1 MTSASGKPVILRNL
15 TMAGMLACV
24 GCTTVMKYTPQ
35 QMSEGAINHVKVDP
49 ATDPNPQTL
58 AFDQTACANKTRLQ
72 YPIVAVNEGGIMAGS
87 MLSGAAGGAGS
98 GAAAAAG
105 TGQAGHAAAISA
117 VGGAAQGGQSGLEQ
131 IQNAYIMEIYQQ
143 AIHYGL
149 CLEQHGHVIYGLSE
163 ADMARARSE

>member
-1 MTSASGKPVILRNL
+1 MMLRCL
-15 TMAGMLACV
+15 MMAGMLFGV

-35 QMSEGAINHVKVDP
+35 EMSAGAISRVKVDP

-58 AFDQTACANKTRLQ
+58 AFDQTACANQARLQ

-98 GAAAAAG
+98 SAAAAIG
-105 TGQAGHAAAISA
+105 TGQAGRAAAVSA
-117 VGGAAQGGQSGLEQ
+117 VGGAAQGGQNGLQQ
-131 IQNAYIMEIYQQ
+131 IQNAYLIQIYEQ

-149 CLEQHGHVIYGLSE
+149 CLEQHGHVIYGPSE